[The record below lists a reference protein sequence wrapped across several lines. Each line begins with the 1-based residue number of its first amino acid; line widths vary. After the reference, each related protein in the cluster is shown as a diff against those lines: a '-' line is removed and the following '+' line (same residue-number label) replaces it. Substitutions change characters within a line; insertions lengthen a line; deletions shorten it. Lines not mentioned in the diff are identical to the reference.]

1 MKIRY
6 QLGFV
11 AGGLSL
17 LIVLMFA
24 VTMYTTNKQKSDGL
38 VINLAGRQRMLS
50 QKITKE
56 IYKHHTEMQY
66 EKSGVSKTRVSI
78 RKTVKIFD
86 QTLTALA
93 NSGRAPLG
101 LDPDNTKYQQCP
113 KVTEPA
119 YSQLKKVKM
128 LWDDF
133 SAHVDD
139 YLKKP
144 VDGKEALAFIET
156 HNMNLLK
163 EMNTAVGMMQKQ
175 SEARVRQLIVF
186 QAVGIGVGFF
196 LMVFSIIVIRR
207 LVRRLDESSEIAQA
221 LRYGD
226 LTKRFAR
233 WEKRGAAPDEIG
245 ALAKS
250 LNGFVKFF
258 HVAVKEINKGAGE
271 LDSASTDMNRVA
283 ELLSG
288 KSNDSAEMIEGAK
301 GASDEMSSDMN
312 VVAAAMEELTTNT
325 QQIAASTSQINSTI
339 MGISKNTGKAQK
351 ISEQAVKRVETA
363 SKKVGELGEAAN
375 TIEKV
380 SESIG
385 EISEQTNLLAL
396 NATIEAARAGEAGK
410 GFAVVATEIKA
421 LAQQTTDATQKIKES
436 IVWIQDSTSSAV
448 DEIKNI
454 TDVINQVNDI
464 VSTIAMA
471 VEEQTGTIAEIDE
484 NVSQGAYALQ
494 EVNANVAKTSSAASD
509 INRDMGELN
518 QSIQE
523 VSDTTRQ
530 ISTSAG
536 TLSGLA
542 AKLKEMVNNFTV

>member
-17 LIVLMFA
+17 LIVLMFV
-24 VTMYTTNKQKSDGL
+24 VTMYTTNKQKNDGF

-56 IYKHHTEMQY
+56 IYKYHTDIQY
-66 EKSGVSKTRVSI
+66 KKPGSSKTLVSI
-78 RKTVKIFD
+78 RKTERIFD

-93 NSGRAPLG
+93 DSGRAPLG
-101 LDPDNTKYQQCP
+101 LDPDNTEYQQCP
-113 KVTEPA
+113 KATEPT
-119 YSQLKKVKM
+119 YSRLKKVKN

-133 SAHVDD
+133 SVHMDD
-139 YLKKP
+139 YLKDP
-144 VDGKEALAFIET
+144 TNGKENLAFIET
-156 HNMNLLK
+156 QNMTLLK

-175 SEARVRQLIVF
+175 SEARVRQLIIF
-186 QAVGIGVGFF
+186 QAVGIGVGFV
-196 LMVFSIIVIRR
+196 LMVLSIIVIRR
-207 LVRRLDESSEIAQA
+207 VVSRLDKSSEIARA

-233 WEKRGAAPDEIG
+233 WEKQDAEPDEIG

-258 HVAVKEINKGAGE
+258 HLAVKDINKGAGE

-283 ELLSG
+283 ELLSK
-288 KSNDSAEMIEGAK
+288 KSKDSAEQIEEAK
-301 GASDEMSSDMN
+301 GLTDEMSSDMN
-312 VVAAAMEELTTNT
+312 AVAAAMEELTTNT
-325 QQIAASTSQINSTI
+325 RQIAASTSQINTTI
-339 MGISKNTGKAQK
+339 MGISENTGTARK
-351 ISEQAVKRVETA
+351 ISEQAVERVKTA

-380 SESIG
+380 SETIG

-396 NATIEAARAGEAGK
+396 NATIEAARAGDAGK

-448 DEIKNI
+448 GEIQDI

-464 VSTIAMA
+464 VSSIAMA

-484 NVSQGAYALQ
+484 NVSQGAHALQ
-494 EVNANVAKTSSAASD
+494 EVNANVAKTSSAATD
-509 INRDMGELN
+509 INRDMGELH
-518 QSIQE
+518 QSIQD
-523 VSDTTRQ
+523 VSDTTHQ

-542 AKLKEMVNNFTV
+542 AKLKKMVDHFTI

>member
-50 QKITKE
+50 QKVTKE
-56 IYKHHTEMQY
+56 IYKYQADIQY
-66 EKSGVSKTRVSI
+66 ERPGISKTLVSI
-78 RKTVKIFD
+78 QKTVKIFD
-86 QTLTALA
+86 QTLTALTD
-93 NSGRAPLG
+93 SGRAPLG
-101 LDPDNTKYQQCP
+101 LDPDNTEYQQCP
-113 KVTEPA
+113 KATEPA
-119 YSQLKKVKM
+119 YSRLKKVKTI
-128 LWDDF
+128 WDDF
-133 SAHVDD
+133 SVHVND
-139 YLKKP
+139 YLKDP
-144 VDGKEALAFIET
+144 VNGKENLAFIET
-156 HNMNLLK
+156 HNMILLK

-175 SEARVRQLIVF
+175 SEARVRQLIIF
-186 QAVGIGVGFF
+186 QAVGIGLGFF
-196 LMVFSIIVIRR
+196 LMLLSIIIIRR
-207 LVRRLDESSEIAQA
+207 IVSRLDRSSEIAQA

-233 WEKRGAAPDEIG
+233 WEKQGAEPDEIG

-258 HVAVKEINKGAGE
+258 HLAVKDINEGAGE

-283 ELLSG
+283 ELLSE
-288 KSNDSAEMIEGAK
+288 KADDSAERIEGTK
-301 GASDEMSSDMN
+301 GVTDEMSSDMN
-312 VVAAAMEELTTNT
+312 AVAAAMEELTTNT
-325 QQIAASTSQINSTI
+325 QQIATSTSQIKTTI
-339 MGISKNTGKAQK
+339 MGISENTGAARK
-351 ISEQAVKRVETA
+351 ISEQAVERVETA
-363 SKKVGELGEAAN
+363 SKKVGELGKAAN

-380 SESIG
+380 SEAIG

-410 GFAVVATEIKA
+410 GFTVVATEIKA

-448 DEIKNI
+448 GEIQDI

-494 EVNANVAKTSSAASD
+494 EVNANVAKTSSAATN
-509 INRDMGELN
+509 INQDMGELHK
-518 QSIQE
+518 SIQD
-523 VSDTTRQ
+523 VSDTTNQ
-530 ISTSAG
+530 INTSAG

-542 AKLKEMVNNFTV
+542 AKLKEMVDHFTI